1 MKLPEMKK
9 IVPLLNSVDT
19 GAGVSMD
26 SINMKG
32 FHYCTLII
40 TFGAMVG
47 DAILTIASG
56 ASDAALTSD
65 LEFHT
70 AYGGAAIGSA
80 NSDVLTADAAT
91 SALTIA
97 AATYANKM
105 LVVEVDASAMD
116 VANEENWLTCAISAA
131 GTSAI
136 VHAVAILEPRYT
148 GNRSLTAT
156 A

>member
-9 IVPLLNSVDT
+9 VAPLLNSANT

-32 FHYCTLII
+32 FHYATIII

-47 DAILTIASG
+47 DAVLTVASG
-56 ASDAALTSD
+56 ATAAALTSD
-65 LEFHT
+65 LEFNY

-80 NSDVLTADAAT
+80 NADVLTANAVS

-97 AATYANKM
+97 AATYANKV

-116 VANEENWLTCAISAA
+116 LENEENWLTAAISSA
-131 GTSAI
+131 GTSAV

-148 GNRSLTAT
+148 KNRSLSALV
-156 A
+156 

>member
-1 MKLPEMKK
+1 MKLAENMKL
-9 IVPLLNSVDT
+9 VPLLNSANT

-32 FHYCTLII
+32 SHFATIII

-47 DAILTIASG
+47 DAVLTVASG
-56 ASDAALTSD
+56 ATAAALTSD
-65 LEFHT
+65 LEFHY

-80 NSDVLTADAAT
+80 NADVLTADAT
-91 SALTIA
+91 SSALTIA

-105 LVVEVDASAMD
+105 LVLEVDASDMD
-116 VANEENWLTCAISAA
+116 IDNAENWLTVAISSA

-136 VHAVAILEPRYT
+136 VHAVAVLEPRYT
-148 GNRSLTAT
+148 DNISGTAL

>member
-1 MKLPEMKK
+1 MKLAENMK
-9 IVPLLNSVDT
+9 IVPLLNSADT
-19 GAGVSMD
+19 GAGVSME

-32 FHYCTLII
+32 FHDATIII

-47 DAILTIASG
+47 DAVLTVASG
-56 ASDAALTSD
+56 ATDAALTSN
-65 LEFHT
+65 LTFRY

-80 NSDVLTADAAT
+80 NSDVLTADAT
-91 SALTIA
+91 SAALTIA

-105 LVVEVDASAMD
+105 LVIDVEAVEMD
-116 VANEENWLTCAISAA
+116 VANGEEWLTCAIDAA

-136 VHAVAILEPRYT
+136 VHAVAVLKPRYT
-148 GNRSLTAT
+148 SDRSVTAT